1 MNTLFER
8 LYGHEAQAVY
18 FAPGRVNLIG
28 EHTDYNGGF
37 VFPCAINFGTRLT
50 IAPNQDRCLRFRSV
64 NMEPVV
70 ELPIDQCFAP
80 LPDRCWVN
88 YPLGCIAQL
97 ATLAGGLPMGYDML
111 FEGNVPLGAGLSS
124 SASIEVVTAYAFSC
138 LLGKNL
144 SLIEIAK
151 VAQHSEHSFAGV
163 QCGIM
168 DQFVAANGRQDH
180 ALFLNCDTLE
190 FMQVPIRLDGVAIVI
205 TNSHS
210 PHRLDSGTYNERVR
224 ACQKAVECI
233 RKEKEI
239 EYLAQLSPEDFARVQ
254 HTLTDAELLRRA
266 RHVVSETQRTREAV
280 QALQQGDLN
289 TFGLLMNA
297 SHRSLRDDYEVTG
310 VELDT
315 LAEAAWQT
323 AGVLGSRM
331 TGGGF
336 GGCTVSLV
344 REDAIEAFKKQVS
357 RVYTE
362 KTGLTA
368 EFYIARTSDG
378 VHIVRNA
385 N

>member
-1 MNTLFER
+1 MDTLFER
-8 LYGHEAQAVY
+8 LYGYEAAAAY

-37 VFPCAINFGTRLT
+37 VFPCALNFGTTLR
-50 IAPNQDRCLRFRSV
+50 IAPNHDGCLRFRSV
-64 NMEPVV
+64 NMEQAV
-70 ELPIDQCFAP
+70 ECPIDREFAP
-80 LPDRCWVN
+80 LPDRNWIN

-97 ATLAGGLPMGYDML
+97 AALAGGLSTGYDML

-124 SASIEVVTAYAFSC
+124 SASIEVVTAYAFND
-138 LLGKNL
+138 LLGLGLNL
-144 SLIEIAK
+144 TAIAK
-151 VAQHSEHSFAGV
+151 VAQQAEHTYAGV

-168 DQFVAANGRQDH
+168 DQFVASNGQKDH
-180 ALFLNCDTLE
+180 ALFLKCDTLE
-190 FMQVPIRLDGVAIVI
+190 FVQVPLRLDGVAIVI

-210 PHRLDSGTYNERVR
+210 PHRLDSGTYNERVQ

-233 RKEKEI
+233 RAEVQI
-239 EYLAQLSPEDFARVQ
+239 AYLSELSPETFERVQ
-254 HTLTDAELLRRA
+254 HTLTDPVLLRRA
-266 RHVVSETQRTREAV
+266 RHVVSETQRTKDAV

-289 TFGLLMNA
+289 RFGQLMNA

-310 VELDT
+310 TELDT
-315 LAEAAWQT
+315 LAQAAWQVE
-323 AGVLGSRM
+323 GVLGSRM

-344 REDAIEAFKKQVS
+344 RQEAIEAFKQQVS

-368 EFYIARTSDG
+368 EFYIARTGDG
-378 VHIVRNA
+378 VHVVRNA